1 MAHDHAPDH
10 DHAHGQRPAHNH
22 GHHGHAH
29 GPGAH
34 SHAPASF
41 GTAFAVG
48 AALNIGF
55 VAAQVFYGVLAHSMA
70 LLADA
75 THNFGDVLG
84 LLLAWGA
91 ATLARRGPTSAR
103 TYGWGRGTILASL
116 ANAVVLLV
124 SCGAIALEAV
134 RRFGAPAPVAGTT
147 VMLVAALGILVNG
160 ATALM
165 FMRGRHDDLN
175 LKGTFLH
182 MAADAAVSAGVVI
195 TGLLIALTGWDWLDP
210 VTSLAIVAVIVIGT
224 WGLLRDSMNLAMD
237 AVPEGIDLAQVEATL
252 RALPGV
258 ADVHDLHVWG
268 LSTTATALTAHLV
281 QGGGDPATLIRAA
294 EEAVRARFRIGHAT
308 FQVETPE
315 LARTCALA
323 PAEVI

>member
-1 MAHDHAPDH
+1 MMAHDHH
-10 DHAHGQRPAHNH
+10 DHGHDDDHNH
-22 GHHGHAH
+22 GHSHAGHAH
-29 GPGAH
+29 AHGGH

-48 AALNIGF
+48 TVLNAVF
-55 VAAQVFYGVLAHSMA
+55 VAAQVFYGISAHSMA

-75 THNFGDVLG
+75 AHNFGDVLS
-84 LLLAWGA
+84 LLIAWGA

-116 ANAVVLLV
+116 ANAAVLLV
-124 SCGAIALEAV
+124 SCGAIALEAI
-134 RRFGAPAPVAGTT
+134 RRFAEPAPVAGFT
-147 VMLVAALGILVNG
+147 VMLVAALGIVING

-165 FMRGRHDDLN
+165 FMRGRHADLN
-175 LKGTFLH
+175 VKGAFLH
-182 MAADAAVSAGVVI
+182 MVADAAVSAGVVA
-195 TGLLIALTGWDWLDP
+195 TGLLIALTGQDWLDP
-210 VTSLAIVAVIVIGT
+210 VSSLAIVAVIVAGT
-224 WGLLRDSMNLAMD
+224 WGLLRASANLALD
-237 AVPEGIDLAQVEATL
+237 AVPEGIDLAEVEAAL

-281 QGGGDPATLIRAA
+281 QEDGDAAALIRRADA
-294 EEAVRARFRIGHAT
+294 VVRARFRIGHAT

-323 PAEVI
+323 PADVI